1 MKRKNY
7 LSPSTFRSR
16 IEVESAFCGASSE
29 VTNPD
34 KALMKKH
41 FEKLEMGEMLDRAVR
56 ETVIYAYNA
65 KGEEIIQEA
74 E

>member
-29 VTNPD
+29 VTNPNKD
-34 KALMKKH
+34 SGRIDEQSISDG
-41 FEKLEMGEMLDRAVR
+41 FGGNFSSGWDTDPT
-56 ETVIYAYNA
+56 ETTTF
-65 KGEEIIQEA
+65 
-74 E
+74 

>member
-34 KALMKKH
+34 KASGRIDEQSVNIDFGGDFSGSKWDADPTL
-41 FEKLEMGEMLDRAVR
+41 
-56 ETVIYAYNA
+56 
-65 KGEEIIQEA
+65 
-74 E
+74 

>member
-16 IEVESAFCGASSE
+16 IEVESAFCGASSN

-34 KALMKKH
+34 
-41 FEKLEMGEMLDRAVR
+41 
-56 ETVIYAYNA
+56 NA
-65 KGEEIIQEA
+65 NGRIEEQSINTGFGGDFSESGWDSVPA
-74 E
+74 DPSL

>member
-29 VTNPD
+29 VTNPNKYSGRID
-34 KALMKKH
+34 EQSINTGFGGDFSESGWDTELTK
-41 FEKLEMGEMLDRAVR
+41 
-56 ETVIYAYNA
+56 
-65 KGEEIIQEA
+65 
-74 E
+74 

>member
-34 KALMKKH
+34 DIKSGRI
-41 FEKLEMGEMLDRAVR
+41 GEHSINTGFGGDFSGS
-56 ETVIYAYNA
+56 EWDEPI
-65 KGEEIIQEA
+65 K
-74 E
+74 

>member
-34 KALMKKH
+34 KARSGRIDEHSINTGFGGDFSESGWDTELSK
-41 FEKLEMGEMLDRAVR
+41 
-56 ETVIYAYNA
+56 
-65 KGEEIIQEA
+65 
-74 E
+74 

>member
-29 VTNPD
+29 VTNTIENGGIDDHSINTGFRGDCTSTWDPVSTD
-34 KALMKKH
+34 PTL
-41 FEKLEMGEMLDRAVR
+41 
-56 ETVIYAYNA
+56 
-65 KGEEIIQEA
+65 
-74 E
+74 

>member
-29 VTNPD
+29 VTNSNKD
-34 KALMKKH
+34 SGRIDEH
-41 FEKLEMGEMLDRAVR
+41 SINDGFGGDFSGLEWNTDP
-56 ETVIYAYNA
+56 T
-65 KGEEIIQEA
+65 K
-74 E
+74 

>member
-29 VTNPD
+29 VTNPNKD
-34 KALMKKH
+34 SGRIDEQSINTGFGGDCSESGWDTELSK
-41 FEKLEMGEMLDRAVR
+41 
-56 ETVIYAYNA
+56 
-65 KGEEIIQEA
+65 
-74 E
+74 

>member
-34 KALMKKH
+34 NANGRI
-41 FEKLEMGEMLDRAVR
+41 GEQSINTGFGGDFS
-56 ETVIYAYNA
+56 ESGWDTEFS
-65 KGEEIIQEA
+65 K
-74 E
+74 

>member
-1 MKRKNY
+1 MKRKKY

-34 KALMKKH
+34 KARSGRIDEHSINTGFGGDFSESGWDTELSK
-41 FEKLEMGEMLDRAVR
+41 
-56 ETVIYAYNA
+56 
-65 KGEEIIQEA
+65 
-74 E
+74 

>member
-34 KALMKKH
+34 KASGRIDEQSVNIDFGGDFSRSEWDTDPTK
-41 FEKLEMGEMLDRAVR
+41 
-56 ETVIYAYNA
+56 
-65 KGEEIIQEA
+65 
-74 E
+74 

>member
-29 VTNPD
+29 VTNPNED
-34 KALMKKH
+34 YGRIDEH
-41 FEKLEMGEMLDRAVR
+41 SINDGFGGDFSGLEWD
-56 ETVIYAYNA
+56 TDPT
-65 KGEEIIQEA
+65 K
-74 E
+74 

>member
-29 VTNPD
+29 VINPKD
-34 KALMKKH
+34 NGGIDEHLLNKDFGGDFSESGWDTELSK
-41 FEKLEMGEMLDRAVR
+41 
-56 ETVIYAYNA
+56 
-65 KGEEIIQEA
+65 
-74 E
+74 

>member
-16 IEVESAFCGASSE
+16 IEVESAFCGASST

-34 KALMKKH
+34 
-41 FEKLEMGEMLDRAVR
+41 
-56 ETVIYAYNA
+56 NA
-65 KGEEIIQEA
+65 NGWIEEQSINTGFGGDFSGSEWNA
-74 E
+74 DPTL

>member
-1 MKRKNY
+1 MIF
-7 LSPSTFRSR
+7 SPKHP
-16 IEVESAFCGASSE
+16 

-41 FEKLEMGEMLDRAVR
+41 FEKLDMGEMLDRAVR
-56 ETVIYAYNA
+56 ETVIYSYNA

>member
-16 IEVESAFCGASSE
+16 IEVESAFCGASSK

-34 KALMKKH
+34 STSGKIDEH
-41 FEKLEMGEMLDRAVR
+41 SFNTDFGGDFSESGW
-56 ETVIYAYNA
+56 ETDPT
-65 KGEEIIQEA
+65 K
-74 E
+74 

>member
-34 KALMKKH
+34 KASGRIDEQSVNIDFGGDFSESGWDDPIK
-41 FEKLEMGEMLDRAVR
+41 
-56 ETVIYAYNA
+56 
-65 KGEEIIQEA
+65 
-74 E
+74 